1 MTGPPGTATLSTIRG
16 PAPPRGSPSGTSSR
30 DHVEAM
36 WHVGHKASQIYSPV
50 WGSSL
55 GDVDMQPSL
64 PSRVFSFPKGG
75 EVSLI
80 SQDIYLGQE
89 MSTLP
94 DLKLDQESIK
104 SSSLQSI

>member
-1 MTGPPGTATLSTIRG
+1 
-16 PAPPRGSPSGTSSR
+16 
-30 DHVEAM
+30 M

-55 GDVDMQPSL
+55 GDVDMQ